1 MPNPLAFF
9 RDLLRQPA
17 WIPIWVGM
25 LMMVNLAGIAFWPE
39 PLARWIVGVFMI
51 SSLLMMTLHGIF
63 GFSKIL
69 GLGHV
74 LWVALLPMVLL
85 RLPDAVRTFRS
96 YLLAWSAM
104 TAVSLLFDLRDVWQ
118 YARGERK

>member
-1 MPNPLAFF
+1 
-9 RDLLRQPA
+9 
-17 WIPIWVGM
+17 
-25 LMMVNLAGIAFWPE
+25 
-39 PLARWIVGVFMI
+39 
-51 SSLLMMTLHGIF
+51 
-63 GFSKIL
+63 
-69 GLGHV
+69 V

-85 RLPDAVRTFRS
+85 RLPDAVGTFRS